1 MKLFRDSASR
11 LHATSWRYVGL
22 LSALAITIPTSS
34 PIHAQGTLAVSVVNM
49 IPHSLSGES
58 RTDSEPNLAVN
69 PSNTQQIAASAF
81 TPDPMGGPN
90 APIYLSTDG
99 GQTWV
104 LNSIVPGGNP
114 TTAQTTSRSGSDPA
128 SNVLYAATLRGD
140 ESATGGAEE
149 S

>member
-1 MKLFRDSASR
+1 M
-11 LHATSWRYVGL
+11 
-22 LSALAITIPTSS
+22 TIPTSS

-58 RTDSEPNLAVN
+58 LTDSEPNLAVN

-81 TPDPMGGPN
+81 TPDPMAGPN

-114 TTAQTTSRSGSDPA
+114 THGTNDITLRFGSA

-140 ESATGGAEE
+140 ESGNWSERRKAKHSADQ
-149 S
+149 